1 MNKKRLCCFYVSD
14 IHLITMLLPYINER
28 INQGTEVITILETDI
43 SESAKKVIES
53 IRGKKTEK
61 LLQIDWKEKNLK
73 YLEKYDIKNK
83 LLLIN
88 GSEEFISKANEIIN
102 NRKENCDILN
112 CYEIVQNTENLKFI
126 LDNHEKIVNTS
137 GEREPEDVFIGYTQK
152 SYKKIML

>member
-53 IRGKKTEK
+53 IRGRKTEK